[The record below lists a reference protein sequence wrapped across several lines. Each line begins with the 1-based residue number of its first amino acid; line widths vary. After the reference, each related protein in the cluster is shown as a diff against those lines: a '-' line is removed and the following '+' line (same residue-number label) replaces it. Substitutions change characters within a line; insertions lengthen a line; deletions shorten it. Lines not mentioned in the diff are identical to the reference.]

1 MTLQFP
7 ENKLVLA
14 SHNLGKLSELKIFL
28 EPYDIEV
35 LSAVDFDLDDPIE
48 DGATFEANALI
59 KAKYVSEKTGLA
71 ALSDDSGL
79 CINALGGEPGI
90 YSARWAG
97 EPRDFQKAMSKA
109 NEALG
114 DTEDRSAYF
123 ISVLALQLPYQDPL
137 FFEGRCEGELV
148 WPPRGEQ
155 GFGYDPIFVPEGFD
169 RTFGEM
175 APEEKKELSHRA
187 RALTTMM
194 AHCF

>member
-59 KAKYVSEKTGLA
+59 KAKYVSKKTGLA

-97 EPRDFQKAMSKA
+97 GPRDFQKAMSKA

-114 DTEDRSAYF
+114 DKEDRSAYF

-148 WPPRGEQ
+148 WPPRGDQ

-175 APEEKKELSHRA
+175 IPEEKKELSHRA
-187 RALTTMM
+187 RALTTMI

>member
-14 SHNLGKLSELKIFL
+14 SHNLSKLSELKIFL

-48 DGATFEANALI
+48 GGDTFEANALI

-97 EPRDFQKAMSKA
+97 EKLMR
-109 NEALG
+109 L
-114 DTEDRSAYF
+114 
-123 ISVLALQLPYQDPL
+123 
-137 FFEGRCEGELV
+137 
-148 WPPRGEQ
+148 
-155 GFGYDPIFVPEGFD
+155 
-169 RTFGEM
+169 
-175 APEEKKELSHRA
+175 
-187 RALTTMM
+187 
-194 AHCF
+194 